1 MEKGIYIM
9 SISNTEQNAHI
20 NRYIELR
27 DNIKEARQ
35 KLNSF
40 DSDAKETFDTIERQC
55 TPKDYITKVK
65 GESVTVSSYE
75 SSKGYIVLIPK
86 QQTVYWKDIKPL
98 LLDNGVSKLIIDKC
112 EAKLKEN
119 PTYTKDIIKKG
130 N

>member
-1 MEKGIYIM
+1 MT
-9 SISNTEQNAHI
+9 ISNTEQNAHI

-27 DNIKEARQ
+27 EDIKQTRQ
-35 KLNSF
+35 QLNSF
-40 DSDAKETFDTIERQC
+40 ESNAKDTYDTIERQC
-55 TPKDYITKVK
+55 TPNDYITKVK

-98 LLDNGVSKLIIDKC
+98 LLDNGVSKIIIDKC
-112 EAKLKEN
+112 EATIKEN
-119 PTYTKDIIKKG
+119 PTYKKDIIKKG